1 MNLLTWE
8 QIDPY
13 HQRAAV
19 IGGWLVKAYED
30 VQTHRDSSMG
40 LCTDSGYEWRVAMCF
55 VPDEGHYWK
64 SDWSKP

>member
-13 HQRAAV
+13 TQRAAV

-30 VQTHRDSSMG
+30 V
-40 LCTDSGYEWRVAMCF
+40 CTTNTGIHAAGGKGYEWRIAMTF
-55 VPDEGHYWK
+55 VPDVAHHWK
-64 SDWSKP
+64 SDWSKV

>member
-1 MNLLTWE
+1 MTLLTWE

-30 VQTHRDSSMG
+30 VHEDRGFGNGME
-40 LCTDSGYEWRVAMCF
+40 CGYNWRVAMTF
-55 VPDEGHYWK
+55 VPDAHGDWIIGEK
-64 SDWSKP
+64 S

>member
-13 HQRAAV
+13 TQRAAV

-30 VQTHRDSSMG
+30 VRTVGARFG
-40 LCTDSGYEWRVAMCF
+40 GIGRTGYEWRIAMTF
-55 VPDEGHYWK
+55 VPDENHNWK
-64 SDWSKP
+64 SDAA

>member
-30 VQTHRDSSMG
+30 VMTIRDNYSSS
-40 LCTDSGYEWRVAMCF
+40 DAQKGYEWRVSMCF
-55 VPDEGHYWK
+55 VPDDGHYWK
-64 SDWSKP
+64 SDWSKR